1 MTYLEYTVKS
11 TKDFIEKLKTVKV
24 PKGYQMVSFDVKAL
38 FTNVPLKYAIDLVLK
53 RIYENHQISRSIIR
67 NEMREILLLCTKNVQ
82 FTFIDVV
89 YIQTAGVAIGS
100 PLGPVLAGIFVVNLE
115 RSLSF
120 LTYSRV

>member
-53 RIYENHQISRSIIR
+53 RIYENHQISTSIIR

-89 YIQTAGVAIGS
+89 YLQTAGVAIGS